1 MIAPPRIFDFRIG
14 LASSSPRR
22 RELMRMLVPDVS
34 VAAVKDVDENYPA
47 DIEAER
53 VPEWLSQVKAD
64 AYREDIKDG
73 DVLLTADTV
82 VILDGEILGK
92 PVDESEACCMLKRLQ
107 GRTHVV
113 VTGVTLSARDRR
125 VSFSERTEVNM
136 APISDEEIEAYVSI
150 YRPLDKAGAYGIQ
163 EWIGGMGIT
172 GIEGC
177 FYNVMGLP
185 LHAVYEHLKE
195 F

>member
-1 MIAPPRIFDFRIG
+1 
-14 LASSSPRR
+14 
-22 RELMRMLVPDVS
+22 MRMLVPDVS

-107 GRTHVV
+107 GRT
-113 VTGVTLSARDRR
+113 
-125 VSFSERTEVNM
+125 
-136 APISDEEIEAYVSI
+136 
-150 YRPLDKAGAYGIQ
+150 
-163 EWIGGMGIT
+163 W
-172 GIEGC
+172 
-177 FYNVMGLP
+177 
-185 LHAVYEHLKE
+185 
-195 F
+195 

>member
-1 MIAPPRIFDFRIG
+1 
-14 LASSSPRR
+14 
-22 RELMRMLVPDVS
+22 VPDVS